1 MGRLRPQVVVLD
13 VNETLSDLEPLRAAF
28 QTVGL
33 PGHQLETW
41 FSSTLRDGFALTAA
55 GTCPAFADVASDVLR
70 QLLHTSAGATT
81 GAEDAV
87 GQVLGSFMEL
97 DVHPDVRPG
106 LELLHD
112 AGIRLVT
119 LTNGSTRV
127 AKGLFERAGM
137 IDLVEQFMSVEE
149 AGRWKPAPEAY
160 RFAANECGV
169 EPERMA
175 LVAVHPWD
183 IDGAV
188 RVGMTG
194 GWVNRRRRPYPEVML
209 PPHEDGDDLVDLARS
224 LLTLPSAE

>member
-1 MGRLRPQVVVLD
+1 MGGGGHVD
-13 VNETLSDLEPLRAAF
+13 DGGDL
-28 QTVGL
+28 G
-33 PGHQLETW
+33 
-41 FSSTLRDGFALTAA
+41 
-55 GTCPAFADVASDVLR
+55 AD
-70 QLLHTSAGATT
+70 
-81 GAEDAV
+81 
-87 GQVLGSFMEL
+87 
-97 DVHPDVRPG
+97 
-106 LELLHD
+106 
-112 AGIRLVT
+112 
-119 LTNGSTRV
+119 
-127 AKGLFERAGM
+127 
-137 IDLVEQFMSVEE
+137 QFISVEE

-209 PPHEDGDDLVDLARS
+209 PPHEDGDDLVDLSRS